1 MKSKFTWI
9 LTLCLAFFIQF
20 SFAQE
25 KTVSGTVTSKTDKMT
40 MPGVNVVVQG
50 TTRGV
55 QTDFHGKYSIKV
67 AVGQKLVFSFL
78 GSKNQTVTV
87 GSSNTINVQLEDD
100 TTQLTEVVVEGYG
113 ITRTKKTSNVASVTV
128 SSKTLEGRPNA
139 NFVQSLQ
146 SQVAGLQISTGSGQ
160 PGANS
165 TVILRGVG
173 SLTGKVEPL
182 YVIDGVPMSSDNFR
196 SLNPDEIESISV
208 LKDAGATSIY
218 GS

>member
-25 KTVSGTVTSKTDKMT
+25 KTVTRTVVSKTDKMT
-40 MPGVNVVVQG
+40 MPGVNFLVQG

-55 QTDFHGKYSIKV
+55 QTDFNGNFSIKV
-67 AVGQKLVFSFL
+67 AVGQKLQFSFL
-78 GSKNQTVTV
+78 GSKTQTLTV
-87 GSSNTINVQLEDD
+87 GNSNVYNVQLEDD
-100 TTQLTEVVVEGYG
+100 VTQLGPVEVQGYG

-146 SQVAGLQISTGSGQ
+146 SQVAGD
-160 PGANS
+160 
-165 TVILRGVG
+165 R
-173 SLTGKVEPL
+173 
-182 YVIDGVPMSSDNFR
+182 
-196 SLNPDEIESISV
+196 
-208 LKDAGATSIY
+208 
-218 GS
+218 